1 MFVSASLLVLVIALI
16 TVSARSIRVAM
27 MSPVK
32 SLRME

>member
-1 MFVSASLLVLVIALI
+1 VIALI